1 MTILE
6 LREKRAKA
14 WEATKAF
21 LDSHRNDKGVLSA
34 EDDAAYTRMEQE
46 ITDLGKEIARL
57 ERQEA
62 LEAEL
67 NRPVNKPLTGKPMS
81 GKEDAKTGRATDEY
95 RQNFWNMMRS
105 KTPMP
110 TVMNALQIGTDSE
123 GGYLVPD
130 EYERTLVEAL
140 EEENIFRQL
149 AKIIQT
155 SSVTENGLAVTLS
168 DGDTVKIVDNS
179 KTFADVPASHWASGS
194 VAFAT
199 SRELFTGTSAAT
211 FSPDAATT
219 RAMIVTVLARL
230 EDVDTTDGSTWYEAG
245 QQWAMEN
252 GISDGTNMEGYLTR
266 EQLAA
271 MLYRYAGSPAVSGRL
286 SDYPDAEQVSDWARD
301 AMLWATENG
310 IINGIGGKLS
320 PASGA
325 TRAQLAT
332 MLMRFAA
339 RLS

>member
-1 MTILE
+1 MDLPSNAAAQVEIPVKDVTPGTV
-6 LREKRAKA
+6 A
-14 WEATKAF
+14 
-21 LDSHRNDKGVLSA
+21 VL
-34 EDDAAYTRMEQE
+34 
-46 ITDLGKEIARL
+46 
-57 ERQEA
+57 
-62 LEAEL
+62 
-67 NRPVNKPLTGKPMS
+67 VKPDGT
-81 GKEDAKTGRATDEY
+81 EEVIKT
-95 RQNFWNMMRS
+95 
-105 KTPMP
+105 
-110 TVMNALQIGTDSE
+110 
-123 GGYLVPD
+123 
-130 EYERTLVEAL
+130 
-140 EEENIFRQL
+140 
-149 AKIIQT
+149 
-155 SSVTENGLAVTLS
+155 SVTTETGVAVTLS

-179 KTFADVPASHWASGS
+179 KDFADVSEDYWGADA

-211 FSPDAATT
+211 FSPNAATT

-271 MLYRYAGSPAVSGRL
+271 MLYRYAGSPVVSGSL